1 MNIPDAYISNFNR
14 FHYLNGKINMNWLN
28 MTYEIYKLN
37 CKRLFLNWNHWD
49 PKLKRVW
56 LWETIVTKFLLKMLI
71 NSIKMQKHITMLI
84 SKQEFIFLNCI
95 ILYFEIINIWIRIW
109 TWTCQLNLTILFNIF
124 VFFFRLTRSDEMV
137 EIRVPYFVYDDFLKT
152 FFLVRTKY
160 TFLQVK

>member
-1 MNIPDAYISNFNR
+1 MSCQSSMCVFALRTCIFS
-14 FHYLNGKINMNWLN
+14 
-28 MTYEIYKLN
+28 
-37 CKRLFLNWNHWD
+37 LFLNWNHWD

-56 LWETIVTKFLLKMLI
+56 LWETIVTKFLLIMLI

-152 FFLVRTKY
+152 FFQVRTKFK
-160 TFLQVK
+160 FLQVK